1 VTLSTTLNNRLL
13 LYAFFVAA
21 LIGANLETVR
31 AHIDLARDNSTASHI
46 ILVPVV
52 SLLLLVQSR
61 TAVFSSHRTDLLAGL
76 PVLFVGGVLLWLAG
90 SLTVSVAGMLV
101 LLVGAFLLV
110 FGREASRAALF
121 PLAFLIFAIPIPQ
134 TVLDWSV
141 QVLKDG
147 STESVEAMFSVVG
160 LPFHRDGYVF
170 SLPSFTI
177 EIADEC
183 SGIRSSIALLLTTVL
198 AGHTFLG
205 RPWGKLLLIALV
217 LPVAILKNGI
227 RIVGL
232 SLLAMYV
239 DPGFLTGQ
247 LHHEGGVVFF
257 ALSLLLLAPVV
268 MVLRRSEAKLQPIS

>member
-1 VTLSTTLNNRLL
+1 LNNRLVV
-13 LYAFFVAA
+13 YAVFVLV
-21 LIGANLETVR
+21 LIGANVETVR
-31 AHIDLARDNSTASHI
+31 AHIELARDNSTASHI

-61 TAVFSSHRTDLLAGL
+61 GAVFSSQRTDLLAGL
-76 PVLFVGGVLLWLAG
+76 PVVLAGAVLLWVAG
-90 SLTVSVAGMLV
+90 SLTVSVAAIV
-101 LLVGAFLLV
+101 ALLVGAFVLV
-110 FGREASRAALF
+110 FGREAFRAALF

-141 QVLKDG
+141 QVLKNG
-147 STESVEAMFSVVG
+147 STESVAAMFSVVG
-160 LPFHRDGYVF
+160 VPFHRDGYVF

-183 SGIRSSIALLLTTVL
+183 SGIRSSIALLLTMVL
-198 AGHTFLG
+198 AGHTLLG
-205 RPWGKLLLIALV
+205 RPGGKLILIALV

-257 ALSLLLLAPVV
+257 GLSLLLLAPVV

>member
-1 VTLSTTLNNRLL
+1 
-13 LYAFFVAA
+13 
-21 LIGANLETVR
+21 
-31 AHIDLARDNSTASHI
+31 
-46 ILVPVV
+46 
-52 SLLLLVQSR
+52 
-61 TAVFSSHRTDLLAGL
+61 
-76 PVLFVGGVLLWLAG
+76 
-90 SLTVSVAGMLV
+90 MLV